1 MRRILLYATLFL
13 GGLLPAQSFPL
24 AGTLVQDESGQPLGF
39 ATAIAYTA
47 ADSAMAA
54 NTTTGEDGSFTLQVK
69 PGDYYLVIQFLG
81 FDNLTVPDL
90 TVENPGLDL
99 GTLRMGQSG
108 VALETVEV
116 TTERSQMVMKLDKR
130 VFNVGKDLTGAGNT
144 AADILNNVPSVNVD
158 PEGNITLR
166 GSNGVRILVDGKPS
180 AMLSS
185 GDLDALRRMQGD
197 IIESVEVITNPSA
210 RYEAEGEAGII
221 NIILKK
227 DQRKGINGSFGAT
240 VGYPENLGA
249 SYSLN
254 YRRNR
259 FNLFSNFGISYRR
272 APGGGSSRQRFLNAD
287 GSLQALYD
295 SETDQDRGGVGGNF
309 QLGTDWFIN
318 DRNQLTGSLLYRRSE
333 DDNLALVTYR
343 DFNDDRELIST
354 TVRDTREDSGNQN
367 LESSLSYKRTFD
379 DHEDHL
385 WTIDAQY
392 ILDDDLELSDIT
404 QTTSGVADPLLQ
416 RASNTEYET
425 NLLLQTDYVHPF
437 NDSLKI
443 EGGLRSTF
451 RTVRNAFS
459 VEEADETGVYRVFA
473 EFDDELEYTENIAA
487 AYFIG
492 SGEFGK
498 LGIQAGLRGEL
509 SDVTAAL
516 LKSGSTNEQDY
527 FNLFPSASVSYQFTD
542 VSQVQLSYSRR
553 LSRPY
558 FRLLLPFS
566 NFNDPRNNT
575 VGNPTLRPEYTDSYE
590 AGLLRY
596 LPAGSVQASMYY
608 RYTTGVIERLVLPA
622 DDGTTI
628 RFPVNLGNRDA
639 YGIEVNFNYDLFEW
653 WKFTSDFNLYAARV
667 EGSYEDID
675 YAVDVSSWNGRAA
688 ATFDLTDR
696 LQTQVSFE
704 YDAPRE
710 TPQGRELATYA
721 LDVGAS
727 LDVLDGKG
735 TLTLSGRDL
744 FNTRVQRTVINQPTY
759 VATSDFQW
767 RQARQ
772 VVLSFV
778 YRLNQAKSD
787 QPGIDGRGE
796 GDTPN

>member
-1 MRRILLYATLFL
+1 MSRALLIAGF
-13 GGLLPAQSFPL
+13 LLPLALFGQQERLPL
-24 AGTLVQDESGQPLGF
+24 TGVLLQDATGEPLGF
-39 ATAIAYTA
+39 ATAVAYGATDSTIVANATTA
-47 ADSAMAA
+47 D
-54 NTTTGEDGSFTLQVK
+54 DGSFTLNMP
-69 PGDYYLVIQFLG
+69 PGAYYLVVQFLG
-81 FDNLTVPDL
+81 YDNLTVPD
-90 TVENPGLDL
+90 VNVAAGGGPVDL

-116 TTERSQMVMKLDKR
+116 TTERSQLVMKLDKR

-158 PEGNITLR
+158 PEGNISLR

-180 AMLSS
+180 AMLNS
-185 GDLDALRRMQGD
+185 GDLDAMRRMQGD

-227 DQRKGINGSFGAT
+227 DKQRGINGSFGAT
-240 VGYPENLGA
+240 VGYPENFGA

-259 FNLFSNFGISYRR
+259 FNLFSNFGLSYQRS
-272 APGGGSSRQRFLNAD
+272 PGGGSSEQRFFNPD
-287 GSLQALYD
+287 GSLRARYD
-295 SETDQDRGGVGGNF
+295 SETDQNRGGIGGNF

-318 DRNQLTGSLLYRRSE
+318 DRNQLTGSLLYRRSS
-333 DDNLALVTYR
+333 DNNTALVTYR
-343 DFNDDRELIST
+343 DYAADGERLAT
-354 TVRDTREDSGNQN
+354 TVRDTEEESGNEN
-367 LESSLSYKRTFD
+367 LEASLAYKRTFAD
-379 DHEDHL
+379 NEEHV
-385 WTIDAQY
+385 WTVDAQY

-404 QTTSGVADPLLQ
+404 QRSTDRSDPLLQ

-437 NDSLKI
+437 RDSLKL

-459 VEEADETGVYRVFA
+459 VEEQGLGGEFA
-473 EFDDELEYTENIAA
+473 VLPAFDDELNYTENIGA
-487 AYFIG
+487 AYLIG
-492 SGEFGK
+492 SGEWGAIGVQ
-498 LGIQAGLRGEL
+498 LGLRGEL
-509 SDVTAAL
+509 SDVRAAL
-516 LKSGSTNEQDY
+516 LKSGVNNEQYY
-527 FNLFPSASVSYQFTD
+527 FNLFPSASVSYQ
-542 VSQVQLSYSRR
+542 VSEVDQLQLSYSRR

-566 NFNDPRNNT
+566 NFNNPRNNS

-596 LPAGSVQASMYY
+596 LSRGSVLASLYY
-608 RYTTGVIERLVLPA
+608 RYTTGVIQRLILPS

-628 RFPVNLGNRDA
+628 QYPVNLGTRNA
-639 YGIEVNFNYDLFEW
+639 YGVELNVNYELLDWWRLTTDLNVYTA
-653 WKFTSDFNLYAARV
+653 KLS
-667 EGSYEDID
+667 GSYEGTDYSADIT
-675 YAVDVSSWNGRAA
+675 SWNGRLNNVV
-688 ATFDLTDR
+688 DVTDR
-696 LQTQVSFE
+696 LQAQITFD
-704 YDAPRE
+704 YNAPQN
-710 TPQGRELATYA
+710 TTQGRELATYA

-727 LDVLDGKG
+727 HDVLDGKG

-744 FNTRVQRTVINQPTY
+744 FNTRVQRTIVDQANY
-759 VATSDFQW
+759 RSTSDFQW

-778 YRLNQAKSD
+778 YRLNQA
-787 QPGIDGRGE
+787 
-796 GDTPN
+796 TPKAVR